1 MMQNDSR
8 WWKSMTL
15 AVVCGLTLGF
25 ASGCV
30 PDNLLVN
37 TFGDI
42 VNGLIISGVNLGL
55 AGTGT
60 GLQI

>member
-1 MMQNDSR
+1 MMQCNSR
-8 WWKSMTL
+8 LWKSMAL
-15 AVVCGLTLGF
+15 AVVCGVTFGVG
-25 ASGCV
+25 SGCV
-30 PDNLLVN
+30 PDDLLVS
-37 TFGDI
+37 TFGDV

>member
-1 MMQNDSR
+1 MMQKDSR
-8 WWKSMTL
+8 WWKTMTL
-15 AVVCGLTLGF
+15 AVVCGLTLGVG
-25 ASGCV
+25 SGCV
-30 PDNLLVN
+30 PDNLLVS

>member
-1 MMQNDSR
+1 MMQNDSKS
-8 WWKSMTL
+8 WKSMVFAVICGMTL
-15 AVVCGLTLGF
+15 AFG
-25 ASGCV
+25 SGCV

-37 TFGDI
+37 TFGNI